1 MRRSPIFKGKMP
13 FFSVNSPPFL
23 PVSYLSAYQFSSS
36 LVFFFSC
43 FNVGTNRTNEVSR
56 FREARRALR
65 EQGDRK
71 NEVSKTQNLHS
82 PVARVFF
89 ANEVSQYIRV

>member
-56 FREARRALR
+56 SAKSIKRARRQEKRSVKDSKSPFASC
-65 EQGDRK
+65 QG
-71 NEVSKTQNLHS
+71 
-82 PVARVFF
+82 FF
-89 ANEVSQYIRV
+89 RQ

>member
-43 FNVGTNRTNEVSR
+43 FNVGTNPP
-56 FREARRALR
+56 LGG
-65 EQGDRK
+65 GDPPPLPGYLLSL
-71 NEVSKTQNLHS
+71 NSLLSSFVG
-82 PVARVFF
+82 
-89 ANEVSQYIRV
+89 